1 MKKVAW
7 ILASG
12 ALIMACGGGPSRT
25 DAGPMG
31 NDTGAIVLMDSGPAT
46 MRDTGGGGGRD
57 TGPAATTCGPWG
69 GLTATSIS
77 PVPASCMP
85 RCSAATLNTI
95 NMCPAMDDGTC
106 LFGALEA
113 DTTATISMTFEGASG
128 TDMLDLNCGL
138 CFDLQ
143 RFHCFSQV
151 CPDES
156 SPFLVCNPMM
166 DADMCMGEQT
176 AIQTCLDGIA
186 MGSAEE
192 TTLNDCFNSQVGA
205 CFDAGGG
212 FLPSGRQLSASQ
224 LANVR
229 RASATLVH

>member
-25 DAGPMG
+25 DTGPVG
-31 NDTGAIVLMDSGPAT
+31 NDTGTIMLMDTGPVT
-46 MRDTGGGGGRD
+46 MRDTGTAGRD
-57 TGPAATTCGPWG
+57 TGPAATMCGPWG

-95 NMCPAMDDGTC
+95 NMCPMGDDGTC

-113 DTTATISMTFEGASG
+113 DTTPSIAMTFDTE
-128 TDMLDLNCGL
+128 TLDLNCGF

-151 CPDES
+151 CPS
-156 SPFLVCNPMM
+156 QASPYLVCNPMM
-166 DADMCMGEQT
+166 DADMCMGEQM
-176 AIQTCLDGIA
+176 ALVTCLDGIA
-186 MGSAEE
+186 DGSAQE
-192 TTLNDCFNSQVGA
+192 TTLNECFNAQVGA

-212 FLPSGRQLSASQ
+212 FLPSAQGLSD
-224 LANVR
+224 LAMRNVR
-229 RASATLVH
+229 RASQAIVR